1 MCADEIVYGNSYI
14 LKRHECCEFSL
25 FHLYIDTWIYEG
37 SGFAAICI
45 KFLLFSTIPAETSMN
60 VIYVSDLKKHL
71 VLCWSIRVPKNCFC
85 LEVQDV
91 RWNNMVSFNLPYG
104 VMQAIC

>member
-37 SGFAAICI
+37 IGFAAICI
-45 KFLLFSTIPAETSMN
+45 KLLLYSTIPAET
-60 VIYVSDLKKHL
+60 
-71 VLCWSIRVPKNCFC
+71 
-85 LEVQDV
+85 
-91 RWNNMVSFNLPYG
+91 
-104 VMQAIC
+104 